1 MNTYG
6 DSNDESGNFYQP
18 GQLSTPMR
26 LNLRRR
32 RSDVLTHEVM
42 RRLERYIDRDAIS
55 AAHSQLRELF
65 EEQGVDILTDYD
77 RKEYGLPPR
86 GPDGWTL
93 DEIVALERRRLE
105 LMCAPMPPVILR
117 TVSAQQ
123 QPIST
128 ETNVNEQRTYG
139 DGETNKKG

>member
-1 MNTYG
+1 MRTATQV
-6 DSNDESGNFYQP
+6 S
-18 GQLSTPMR
+18 MR

-32 RSDVLTHEVM
+32 RSDMLTHEVM

-86 GPDGWTL
+86 GPDGWTVE
-93 DEIVALERRRLE
+93 EIVALEQRRLE
-105 LMCAPMPPVILR
+105 LMYAPMPPMILR
-117 TVSAQQ
+117 TETAQQ
-123 QPIST
+123 RLTAT
-128 ETNVNEQRTYG
+128 ETNVNEQGTEG
-139 DGETNKKG
+139 DSGTNKAG